1 MGIDFFAYIER
12 LELIAFF
19 CGYPFIYLLV
29 HLFSST
35 QFVKRFFYN
44 RGVILLPVSHA
55 FTGLL
60 YLGLLLK
67 NLYPHYSLHN
77 IQLSVHQPFFK
88 IWGVLSLLFF
98 IPLLN
103 RKTVFSLWHSLLFFF
118 FFAGS
123 IVKETLQS
131 NQSDAVKNGMHIYS
145 ISLLINL
152 FAFVIIC
159 LVDFI
164 ISKLKS
170 KQIN

>member
-19 CGYPFIYLLV
+19 CGYPFIYLFV
-29 HLFSST
+29 HIFSST
-35 QFVKRFFYN
+35 QFVKRIFYS
-44 RGVILLPVSHA
+44 RIELLLPVSYA
-55 FTGLL
+55 LVGLL

-88 IWGVLSLLFF
+88 IWGLLSLLFF
-98 IPLLN
+98 IPLFN

-118 FFAGS
+118 FFAGT
-123 IVKETLQS
+123 IIKETLMS
-131 NQSDAVKNGMHIYS
+131 NQNDAVENGMHIYS

-152 FAFVIIC
+152 FAFIIIC
-159 LVDFI
+159 IFDFI
-164 ISKLKS
+164 RSKMKS
-170 KQIN
+170 KPIN

>member
-29 HLFSST
+29 HIFSST
-35 QFVKRFFYN
+35 QFVKRIFHN
-44 RGVILLPVSHA
+44 RIELLLPVSYA
-55 FTGLL
+55 LVGLL

-88 IWGVLSLLFF
+88 IWGLLSLLFF
-98 IPLLN
+98 IPLFN

-118 FFAGS
+118 FFAAT
-123 IVKETLQS
+123 IIKETLLS
-131 NQSDAVKNGMHIYS
+131 NQNDAVKNGMHIYS

-152 FAFVIIC
+152 FAFIIIC
-159 LVDFI
+159 IFDFI
-164 ISKLKS
+164 RSKMKS
-170 KQIN
+170 KPIN